1 MVWYGEEVWPT
12 YICDWSESLQKR
24 FGRQRRGMGSGFVGA
39 NMGLGFGWWRR
50 ALGVGSVL
58 DDEECFGRRWRF
70 DREAC
75 IGWQRSGMGKEKGN
89 KRNRKSEFSFLYYWV
104 LERKKKSEFL
114 FFLSNADMENCK
126 EIRGFGFIYIIVLC
140 SCDVRLNKKYFDNI
154 NKLNNK

>member
-24 FGRQRRGMGSGFVGA
+24 FGRQRRGMGLGFVGA

-89 KRNRKSEFSFLYYWV
+89 ERNRKSEFSFLYYWV
-104 LERKKKSEFL
+104 LCIIGFFFFKKIMLTWKIVGILKVSVICIYRLARSARITAFRY
-114 FFLSNADMENCK
+114 
-126 EIRGFGFIYIIVLC
+126 IYIYII
-140 SCDVRLNKKYFDNI
+140 
-154 NKLNNK
+154 